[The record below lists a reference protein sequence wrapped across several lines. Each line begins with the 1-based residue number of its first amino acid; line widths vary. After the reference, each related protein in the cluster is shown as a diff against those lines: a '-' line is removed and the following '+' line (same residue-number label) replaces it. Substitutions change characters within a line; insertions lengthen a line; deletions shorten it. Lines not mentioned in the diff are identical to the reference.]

1 MTAATVAAAAA
12 AASAVTALV
21 TYVERAAVE
30 ARHLTLSSAASDAD
44 DSVTAID
51 GSSTTSSDPS
61 NSSVRSGRVV
71 VRDRGSGVKVPK
83 STEHWMVVGVFVA
96 SRNFPS
102 LPFWLRLVE
111 PGTTKRVDLAVPY
124 KSMMATLSPKYND
137 REKILLHVRVV
148 QRVDRCGQK
157 LTGEAR
163 YLCTDIAVSYHMGD
177 NAFKWISF
185 Q

>member
-1 MTAATVAAAAA
+1 VAGTAAAKAAAAV
-12 AASAVTALV
+12 AVLQLAPAHSDWV
-21 TYVERAAVE
+21 N
-30 ARHLTLSSAASDAD
+30 DAD
-44 DSVTAID
+44 GHA
-51 GSSTTSSDPS
+51 GRSDPDVGS
-61 NSSVRSGRVV
+61 CRVV
-71 VRDRGSGVKVPK
+71 VRDRGGGVKVPK
-83 STEHWMVVGVFVA
+83 NNDHWMVVGVFVA
-96 SRNFPS
+96 SRDFPS

-137 REKILLHVRVV
+137 RQKILLHVRVV

-157 LTGEAR
+157 LAGEVR
-163 YLCTDIAVSYHMGD
+163 YLCTDIGVSYHMGD